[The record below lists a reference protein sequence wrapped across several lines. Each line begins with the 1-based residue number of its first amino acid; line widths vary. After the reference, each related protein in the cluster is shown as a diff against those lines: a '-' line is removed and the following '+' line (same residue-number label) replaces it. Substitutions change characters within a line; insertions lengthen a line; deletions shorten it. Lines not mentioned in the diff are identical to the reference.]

1 MPERRCDR
9 ARTKTS
15 APPRAVTSSDL
26 REYLRGGPEVD
37 PLHDAGH
44 DGEVED
50 DARLALVEPG
60 RPGPVVDVHRQRCL
74 GGAVEEGRHLVAAR
88 DALGV
93 PARTPAS
100 SPAMNES
107 GASSSTSRAQS
118 PTRAAPMKANTPPPT
133 SAIRTSA
140 AT

>member
-26 REYLRGGPEVD
+26 REHLRGGPEVD
-37 PLHDAGH
+37 PLHAAGH

-60 RPGPVVDVHRQRCL
+60 RPGPLVAVHRPRCL
-74 GGAVEEGRHLVAAR
+74 GGAVAACRHLV
-88 DALGV
+88 
-93 PARTPAS
+93 T
-100 SPAMNES
+100 
-107 GASSSTSRAQS
+107 
-118 PTRAAPMKANTPPPT
+118 TPPALAGPT
-133 SAIRTSA
+133 PTCDV
-140 AT
+140 